1 MEEHKKGRKSI
12 SFSFSF
18 SFPLSLVL
26 DMGITYCFYK
36 EFIYFSMELNKGIN
50 SDDCQLDN
58 TDLLRVIC

>member
-12 SFSFSF
+12 SFSL

-26 DMGITYCFYK
+26 DIGITYCFYK

-50 SDDCQLDN
+50 SDDCQLGN
-58 TDLLRVIC
+58 TDLLRVIS